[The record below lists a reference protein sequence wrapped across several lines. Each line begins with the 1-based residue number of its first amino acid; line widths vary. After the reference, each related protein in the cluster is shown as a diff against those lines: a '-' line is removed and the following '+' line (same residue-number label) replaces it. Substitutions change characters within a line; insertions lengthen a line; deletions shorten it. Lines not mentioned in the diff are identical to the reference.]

1 MHSQHL
7 MKKPPPQ
14 RWGPAGQEVERAA
27 PCRQRLLGDPEVPRG
42 GVERPMAQGHLARPD
57 SDPRVALAV
66 QLLARHL
73 GLADAPIFACK
84 RRAINCLQT
93 EVTKPALLVTDY
105 YSGQMR
111 GDELIRLARQ
121 ASPAT
126 KVILFSAVVGSIEGW
141 IAVAGLDT
149 PKPDVIVEKPN
160 TRKLMTVLCQMR

>member
-1 MHSQHL
+1 MNFMMPRRAFLRSAIL
-7 MKKPPPQ
+7 
-14 RWGPAGQEVERAA
+14 GAAGLATM
-27 PCRQRLLGDPEVPRG
+27 PR
-42 GVERPMAQGHLARPD
+42 VIAQARHPSLWIAD

-111 GDELIRLARQ
+111 GDELIRLANSVQ
-121 ASPAT
+121 AAT
-126 KVILFSAVVGSIEGW
+126 LENS
-141 IAVAGLDT
+141 
-149 PKPDVIVEKPN
+149 
-160 TRKLMTVLCQMR
+160 